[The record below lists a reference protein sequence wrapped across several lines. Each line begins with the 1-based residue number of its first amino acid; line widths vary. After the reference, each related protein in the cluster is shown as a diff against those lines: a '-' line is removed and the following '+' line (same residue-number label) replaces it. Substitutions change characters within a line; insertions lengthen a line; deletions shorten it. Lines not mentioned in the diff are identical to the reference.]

1 MSLFA
6 TKSIDKIIAEA
17 QETGEHTLKKT
28 LSALDLTML
37 GIGAIIGTGIFV
49 LTGQAAGKHA
59 GPAVVL
65 SMILAG
71 IASAFAALCYSEF
84 AASVPISGSAYAYG
98 YGTLGEFIAWIIGW
112 DLILEYAFGA
122 ATVAVGWS
130 GYVVSLINDTLYPYT
145 GLSFPLALSAPPGV
159 EIKDAA
165 GAVVATG
172 VFNLPAFL
180 ISIAVTLLLIRGIK
194 ESASFNS
201 LIVVVKVLVVVLFI
215 IAGISYVNPS
225 NLGIGCAAGSAGC
238 AEFLPF
244 GWSGV
249 VTGAAVIFFAY
260 IGFDA
265 VSTAAQEAKNPQRD
279 MPIGIL
285 GSLAICT
292 VLYILVAGIMV
303 GLVDYRLLTTAAAPI
318 AVAIDAALKVAE
330 GTTMGTILSVF
341 PTIIKVGA
349 VLGLSSTM
357 VVMVMGQPRVF
368 YSMSKDGLLPAWAA
382 KIHPR
387 FQTPHITTAITGV
400 IVAILAGFVPIHMLG
415 ELVSIGTLF
424 AFVIVGTGII
434 ILRSSNPAL
443 NRPFKV
449 PLSPYIPVAT
459 VLVSAFLMNNLPLD
473 TWLRLIVWM
482 SLGLVIYFAYSYTHS
497 NLANTP
503 ENADTTAA
511 ADGNGN
517 SQNTAMA
524 TVMNLGGIALA
535 VGLAALALN
544 LDFVIG
550 ADIYPNLLFR
560 LIAGFVVGW
569 LAYYLINMFTMSGAA
584 AANGYKPPVAAM
596 LAIVGAIILTI
607 WQVEFFIPNTTWL
620 DTAVRTFAW
629 AVTGVLVA
637 MLMYGKS
644 DRSGGGRS
652 SSVRTIGLAA
662 TVINLL
668 VWVGIF
674 YWFLTHWAD
683 FHHK

>member
-17 QETGEHTLKKT
+17 QESGEHTLKKT

-65 SMILAG
+65 SMVLAG

-130 GYVVSLINDTLYPYT
+130 GYVVSLFRDTLGINYP
-145 GLSFPLALSAPPGV
+145 LSLSAPPGTV
-159 EIKDAA
+159 MTMTD
-165 GAVVATG
+165 GTVTHG

-201 LIVVVKVLVVVLFI
+201 VVVLVKILVVILFI
-215 IAGISYVNPS
+215 IAGIGFVNTS
-225 NLGIGCAAGSAGC
+225 NLGIGCVKGSPGC

-244 GWSGV
+244 GYSGV

-292 VLYILVAGIMV
+292 ILYILVAGIMV
-303 GLVDYRLLTTAAAPI
+303 GLVDYKLLTNAAAPI
-318 AVAIDAALKVAE
+318 ATAIDAARNQAQ
-330 GTTMGTILSVF
+330 GTTMGTILIAF

-368 YSMSKDGLLPAWAA
+368 YSMSKDGLLPSWAA
-382 KIHPR
+382 KIHPK

-400 IVAILAGFVPIHMLG
+400 IVAILAGFVPIHLLG

-434 ILRSSNPAL
+434 ILRASNPNL
-443 NRPFKV
+443 HRPFKV
-449 PLSPYIPVAT
+449 PLSPIIPMLTVWVA
-459 VLVSAFLMNNLPLD
+459 AFLMNNLPLD

-482 SLGLVIYFAYSYTHS
+482 SIGLVVYFAYSYNHS
-497 NLANTP
+497 NLAKQTDEP
-503 ENADTTAA
+503 A
-511 ADGNGN
+511 N
-517 SQNTAMA
+517 SA
-524 TVMNLGGIALA
+524 TETN
-535 VGLAALALN
+535 
-544 LDFVIG
+544 
-550 ADIYPNLLFR
+550 
-560 LIAGFVVGW
+560 
-569 LAYYLINMFTMSGAA
+569 
-584 AANGYKPPVAAM
+584 YKPPFAAM
-596 LAIVGAIILTI
+596 AAIIGAIVLTI
-607 WQVEFFIPNTTWL
+607 LQVEFFIPNTNWI
-620 DTAVRTFAW
+620 DTAVRVFAW
-629 AVTGVLVA
+629 GMTGILVA
-637 MLMYGKS
+637 MLMYGKT
-644 DRSGGGRS
+644 DRTAGRS
-652 SSVRTIGLAA
+652 PQVRTIGLALSI
-662 TVINLL
+662 VNLIIWGG
-668 VWVGIF
+668 VF
-674 YWFLTHWAD
+674 YWFLYHYAEL
-683 FHHK
+683 HKSTM

>member
-6 TKSIDKIIAEA
+6 TKSIEKIIAEA
-17 QETGEHTLKKT
+17 GETGEHTLKKT

-59 GPAVVL
+59 GPAVVI
-65 SMILAG
+65 SMIVAG

-130 GYVVSLINDTLYPYT
+130 GYVVSLFRDTLGINY
-145 GLSFPLALSAPPGV
+145 PLALSAPPGTK
-159 EIKDAA
+159 ITDAA
-165 GAVVATG
+165 GNVVATG

-180 ISIAVTLLLIRGIK
+180 IAIAVTLLLIRGIK

-201 LIVVVKVLVVVLFI
+201 MIVIVKVLVVVLFI
-215 IAGISYVNPS
+215 IAGIGFVNGD
-225 NLGIGCAAGSAGC
+225 NLGIGCTVGSPGC
-238 AEFLPF
+238 AEFMPF
-244 GWSGV
+244 GFSGV
-249 VTGAAVIFFAY
+249 ITGAAVIFFAY

-265 VSTAAQEAKNPQRD
+265 VSTAAQEAKNPQKD

-303 GLVDYRLLTTAAAPI
+303 GLVDYKLLTNAAAPI
-318 AVAIDAALKVAE
+318 ATAIDAARNQAE
-330 GTTMGTILSVF
+330 GTTMGTILIAF

-382 KIHPR
+382 KIHPKY
-387 FQTPHITTAITGV
+387 QTPHITTAITGA
-400 IVAILAGFVPIHMLG
+400 IVALLAGFVPIHMLG

-434 ILRSSNPAL
+434 ILRSSNPNL
-443 NRPFKV
+443 HRPFKV
-449 PLSPYIPVAT
+449 PLSPLIPILT
-459 VLVSAFLMNNLPLD
+459 VLIAAFLMNNLPLD
-473 TWLRLIVWM
+473 TWLRLILWM

-497 NLANTP
+497 NLANGSDA
-503 ENADTTAA
+503 E
-511 ADGNGN
+511 
-517 SQNTAMA
+517 SA
-524 TVMNLGGIALA
+524 TMVE
-535 VGLAALALN
+535 
-544 LDFVIG
+544 
-550 ADIYPNLLFR
+550 
-560 LIAGFVVGW
+560 
-569 LAYYLINMFTMSGAA
+569 
-584 AANGYKPPVAAM
+584 GYRPPIAAM
-596 LAIVGAIILTI
+596 LAIVGAIVLTI

-620 DTAVRTFAW
+620 DTAVRVFAW
-629 AVTGVLVA
+629 GITGILVA
-637 MLMYGKS
+637 LMMYGKT
-644 DRSGGGRS
+644 DKTGPRSPQ
-652 SSVRTIGLAA
+652 VRIVGLI
-662 TVINLL
+662 VSIVNF
-668 VWVGIF
+668 VFWIGIF
-674 YWFLTHWAD
+674 YWFLTHWSD